1 MTAAAVTDVQH
12 RLSDPALPSRVT
24 SLGFRGPDV
33 PDLLAGAATVAGR
46 DDALEWMAQA
56 ADPIVSHIGD
66 FLPWTPAGDWAGAE
80 AQPDALGTGVLP
92 MLTLLVTAPEVA
104 GFHATRGVPAEVSTA
119 TLADLAQQVWVHR
132 LTYGEFGLHTQGW
145 LTRAWCGG
153 LYWLGRLQFEL
164 RLLDEGSGRGQQGP
178 EWVLSTHIPRTG
190 PLTPSS
196 VDDALEAATRFFAGY
211 FPDYPTTEFF
221 CESWML
227 DPQLPALLPDSN
239 LAAFQRRWT
248 LSGDR
253 QPGDAEVLFFVF
265 NQRGPVD
272 PKSLPRDS
280 ALRRAMARWLAAGR
294 HWSVAQGRLPQQR
307 GGLQCR
313 G

>member
-1 MTAAAVTDVQH
+1 MTAAAVIDVRH
-12 RLSDPALPSRVT
+12 RLSDPALPNRVT

-33 PDLLAGAATVAGR
+33 PDLLAAAATVAGR
-46 DDALEWMAQA
+46 DDDLDWIAQA
-56 ADPIVSHIGD
+56 ADRIVSHLGD
-66 FLPWTPAGDWAGAE
+66 FLPWTPALDWSGAE
-80 AQPDALGTGVLP
+80 ARSDSLGAGVLP

-104 GFHATRGVPAEVSTA
+104 AFHATRGIPATVSTA
-119 TLADLAQQVWVHR
+119 TLADLGQQVWVHR

-164 RLLDEGSGRGQQGP
+164 RLEEGSGKGQEMGR

-196 VDDALEAATRFFAGY
+196 VDDAFAAATRFFARC
-211 FPDYPTTEFF
+211 FPDYPTRDFF
-221 CESWML
+221 CESWLL
-227 DPQLPALLPDSN
+227 DPQIHTLLPDSN
-239 LAAFQRRWT
+239 LAAFQRRWSV
-248 LSGDR
+248 SGDR

-272 PKSLPRDS
+272 LESLPRDT
-280 ALRRAMARWLAAGR
+280 ALRQAMAGWLAAGQ

-307 GGLQCR
+307 GDLR
-313 G
+313 

>member
-1 MTAAAVTDVQH
+1 MTAAAVIDVRH
-12 RLSDPALPSRVT
+12 RLSDPALPNRVT

-33 PDLLAGAATVAGR
+33 PDLLAAAATVAGR
-46 DDALEWMAQA
+46 DEDLDWIAQA
-56 ADPIVSHIGD
+56 ADRIVSHIGD
-66 FLPWTPAGDWAGAE
+66 FLPWTPPSDWSGAE
-80 AQPDALGTGVLP
+80 AQSNSLGAGVLP

-104 GFHATRGVPAEVSTA
+104 AFHATCGIPAEVSTA
-119 TLADLAQQVWVHR
+119 TLADLGQQVWVHR

-164 RLLDEGSGRGQQGP
+164 RPEDGSGNGQEGP

-190 PLTPSS
+190 PLTSSS
-196 VDDALEAATRFFAGY
+196 VDDALEEATRFFASY
-211 FPDYPTTEFF
+211 FPDYPTRDFF
-221 CESWML
+221 CESWLL
-227 DPQLPALLPDSN
+227 DPQISTLLPDSN

-248 LSGDR
+248 VSEDR
-253 QPGDAEVLFFVF
+253 QPGDTEVLFFVF

-272 PKSLPRDS
+272 PESLPRDT
-280 ALRRAMARWLAAGR
+280 ALRRAMAGWLAAGR

-307 GGLQCR
+307 GDLKCR